1 MSGMTLGIKKDAD
14 GNPIKAELFDISEG
28 TAENNLGYIDL
39 RLAKKEIADIDSGSY
54 VNICCDEYCL
64 DKMKDEAEI

>member
-1 MSGMTLGIKKDAD
+1 MTLGIKKDAD